1 MQPGFYGKIR
11 AMIMNEPALSVNV
24 RQARVLIVD
33 DHPGT
38 AATLARAISQ
48 LGPEIDVIS
57 ATSGKIALEQVRDD
71 AVDLVITDM
80 MMPEM
85 NGLELIEKLQS
96 HPGGRPAY
104 TILITA
110 YDVPGLKESARRL
123 KVNETI
129 IKPFRPEHLCQ
140 IVSKALEDFGPS
152 KPSKKVTEL
161 KQPYK
166 ILIADDI
173 QDNLSLLSRYL
184 VNEGYGF
191 ITANNGVKA
200 LEITRSEMPD
210 LILLDINMPEKDGFE
225 VLKEIRLDPAIE
237 HIPVIILTA
246 ARPDPIDIRTGLEL
260 GADDY
265 VTKPFD
271 RRELLA
277 RIRTK
282 LRAKESEGRIRRRN
296 QELSVLPEIGKEL
309 SARLDMD
316 ELMDI
321 ILRRSVE
328 TLGAMLGQVFI
339 LNPGGPL
346 LKEYRVPSSTSPAF
360 DIQLPPL
367 DELLNQAKET
377 RQGMII
383 NDTHEDARWR
393 ITPENQSGSAIT
405 VPLFGRLHVIGI
417 LVLVHEKKGYFNS
430 EHQLL
435 LQAIASQAAIA
446 LENVILYTSMTR
458 ERQRVAAIFQ
468 RSEDAILTFAA
479 DGVLTMLN
487 PAGEKLFHN
496 YEIKLGQLLKRGS
509 GYDALNDLLDEAFSS
524 RKPHTREITWRDKRV
539 FTALVTPIEND
550 GYVTML
556 HDVTHF
562 KELDKAKDEFIS
574 TASHDLKTPISVI
587 RGYMELLPQVGPLNK
602 KQIEYIECIHAAT
615 ETMNELAGNILELA
629 KMATG
634 MELQLEQLDACDLL
648 EKITNEFQPQAKAKK
663 QSLLFEKSGAIP
675 RVDADHVQLG
685 RALRNLV
692 GNAVKYTPV
701 NGSIKSLIEIK
712 DEYLCIRVVD
722 NGYGIPAEDLPFIFN
737 RFYRVHHEDT
747 KDDESNGLG
756 LAIVKS
762 IVEQHKGTISVESEL
777 GEGSCFTLTLPLVQ
791 QEASVKLISEP
802 IKSHK

>member
-1 MQPGFYGKIR
+1 
-11 AMIMNEPALSVNV
+11 MIMNEPALSINLP
-24 RQARVLIVD
+24 QARVLVVD

-38 AATLARAISQ
+38 ATTLARAISQ
-48 LGPEIDVIS
+48 LGPGIEVVS
-57 ATSGKIALEQVRDD
+57 ATSGKMALEQVRDN

-80 MMPEM
+80 MMPDM

-123 KVNETI
+123 KVNQTI
-129 IKPFRPEHLCQ
+129 IKPFRPEHICQ

-152 KPSKKVTEL
+152 KQLKKTTNL
-161 KQPYK
+161 KQPHK
-166 ILIADDI
+166 ILIADDV

-184 VNEGYGF
+184 VNEGYSF
-191 ITANNGVKA
+191 VTANNGIKA

-246 ARPDPIDIRTGLEL
+246 ARPDPVDVRAGLEL

-282 LRAKESEGRIRRRN
+282 LRAKESEGNIRRRN
-296 QELSVLPEIGKEL
+296 KELSVLPEIGKDL

-316 ELMDI
+316 ELTDI

-328 TLGAMLGQVFI
+328 TLGAMVGQVII
-339 LNPGGPL
+339 LNHGEPL
-346 LKEYRVPSSTSPAF
+346 RKEYRISASSSPAF
-360 DIQLPPL
+360 EVQFPAL
-367 DELLNQAKET
+367 DDLLNQVKEA

-383 NDTHEDARWR
+383 NDTNNDDRWR
-393 ITPENQSGSAIT
+393 ITAEIPPSSAIV
-405 VPLFGRLHVIGI
+405 VPLFGRLDVIGI
-417 LVLVHEKKGYFNS
+417 LVLIHEQKGYFNS

-446 LENVILYTSMTR
+446 LENVILYTSMTQ

-479 DGVLTMLN
+479 DGSLTMLN
-487 PAGEKLFHN
+487 PAGEKLFQN
-496 YEIKLGQLLKRGS
+496 DEIKLGQSLTRGS
-509 GYDALNDLLDEAFSS
+509 GYDTLKDLLDEAFSS
-524 RKPHTREITWRDKRV
+524 RKAHSREITWPDKRV

-562 KELDKAKDEFIS
+562 KELDRAKDDFIS
-574 TASHDLKTPISVI
+574 TASHDLRTPISVI

-634 MELQLEQLDACDLL
+634 MELQLEHLDVCELL

-663 QSLLFEKSGAIP
+663 QSLLFGKNRDIP
-675 RVDADHVQLG
+675 KVDADHVQLG

-701 NGSIKSLIEIK
+701 NGSIKTSVEVRENQLS
-712 DEYLCIRVVD
+712 IRVVD
-722 NGYGIPAEDLPFIFN
+722 NGYGIPADDLPFIFD
-737 RFYRVHHEDT
+737 RFYRVHHEASM
-747 KDDESNGLG
+747 DDESNGLG
-756 LAIVKS
+756 LSIVKS
-762 IVEQHKGTISVESEL
+762 IVEQHKGTISVESEQ
-777 GEGSCFTLTLPLVQ
+777 GEGSCFTIVLPLAQ
-791 QEASVKLISEP
+791 QSPPDVPNSKTNRLSEWKGS
-802 IKSHK
+802 IK